1 MDLLLLAP
9 TQLLTILLSSTST
22 LLLITSLFHAGH
34 RSSELPNGPPTV
46 PLIGNEL
53 QVPKSDAQ
61 FQFARWAKEHGGGF
75 TLKRYN
81 NTTIV
86 ISDQKLI
93 KTLLDKKSNLNLHRP
108 ASLVSH
114 LITQSDHLLV
124 MQYGERWR
132 MLQLGATPPV
142 DSFALLR
149 NVLQWMLGNWRYW
162 AVEVGD
168 LMQSLYQAVYDQV
181 KERRQWGVQRDSSM
195 DREVQAQA
203 YAHIDSI
210 VGRDRSPAW
219 SD

>member
-114 LITQSDHLLV
+114 LITQSDHLLPRC
-124 MQYGERWR
+124 EREHWKVHEAEAKQ
-132 MLQLGATPPV
+132 MLHDYRTMPE
-142 DSFALLR
+142 DH
-149 NVLQWMLGNWRYW
+149 MLHPKWYSNSITNSLVFGIRTRTVHDEYRKKLFY
-162 AVEVGD
+162 
-168 LMQSLYQAVYDQV
+168 LMD
-181 KERRQWGVQRDSSM
+181 K
-195 DREVQAQA
+195 
-203 YAHIDSI
+203 
-210 VGRDRSPAW
+210 
-219 SD
+219 